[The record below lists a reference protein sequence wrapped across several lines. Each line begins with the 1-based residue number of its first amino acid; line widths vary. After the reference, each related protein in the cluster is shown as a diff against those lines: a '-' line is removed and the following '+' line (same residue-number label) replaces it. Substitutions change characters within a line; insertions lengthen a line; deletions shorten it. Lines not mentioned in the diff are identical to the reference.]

1 MVEMSELAKEFVEFF
16 DCEYEY
22 FPNNTYEEIME
33 KFEKYV
39 EDGKEKGYFPVI
51 VTVDETFLEC
61 FSFNVSDD
69 EEFNIEDVRKYRE
82 KYISSIYSEGGENI
96 LRDLVNRR
104 KEEAEDDEIDWED
117 EILGEFE
124 DSGED
129 RLNSPI
135 GFLNYKTNKLDYKTN
150 RPLELF
156 IVKVPVKNPWE
167 IFAWLPMGNWN
178 ECPTTSE
185 HMAISRY
192 WFEKY
197 GAIPMTITSDVL
209 EYRIEKPVAI
219 EEAMKLAVE
228 MYGYCLDIDQSYDT
242 LGLLAGSLV
251 DSSVWYFWWD

>member
-1 MVEMSELAKEFVEFF
+1 MIEMSELAKEFVKFF

-22 FPNNTYEEIME
+22 FPQ
-33 KFEKYV
+33 
-39 EDGKEKGYFPVI
+39 
-51 VTVDETFLEC
+51 
-61 FSFNVSDD
+61 
-69 EEFNIEDVRKYRE
+69 EDVRKYRE

-96 LRDLVNRR
+96 LKDLIARR
-104 KEEAEDDEIDWED
+104 KDEAEDDEVDWEE

-135 GFLNYKTNKLDYKTN
+135 GFLDFETEK
-150 RPLELF
+150 PVELF

-178 ECPTTSE
+178 ECPATSE

-197 GAIPMTITSDVL
+197 GAVPISMTHDVVS
-209 EYRIEKPVAI
+209 IEWK
-219 EEAMKLAVE
+219 KL
-228 MYGYCLDIDQSYDT
+228 
-242 LGLLAGSLV
+242 
-251 DSSVWYFWWD
+251 

>member
-1 MVEMSELAKEFVEFF
+1 
-16 DCEYEY
+16 
-22 FPNNTYEEIME
+22 ME

-39 EDGKEKGYFPVI
+39 EEGKEKGYFPVI
-51 VTVDETFLEC
+51 VTVDETLLEC
-61 FSFNVSDD
+61 LAFNVSDD

-96 LRDLVNRR
+96 LKDLVNRR
-104 KEEAEDDEIDWED
+104 KDEAEDDEVDWEE

-135 GFLNYKTNKLDYKTN
+135 GFLDYRTEK
-150 RPLELF
+150 PEELF

-185 HMAISRY
+185 HMAISR
-192 WFEKY
+192 
-197 GAIPMTITSDVL
+197 I
-209 EYRIEKPVAI
+209 
-219 EEAMKLAVE
+219 
-228 MYGYCLDIDQSYDT
+228 
-242 LGLLAGSLV
+242 GLRNMELYQLV
-251 DSSVWYFWWD
+251 

>member
-22 FPNNTYEEIME
+22 FPQNTYEEIME
-33 KFEKYV
+33 KFKKYV
-39 EDGKEKGYFPVI
+39 EEGKEKGYFPVI
-51 VTVDETFLEC
+51 VTVDETLLEC
-61 FSFNVSDD
+61 LAFNVSDN
-69 EEFNIEDVRKYRE
+69 EEFNIEDIRKYRE

-96 LRDLVNRR
+96 LRDLVDRR
-104 KEEAEDDEIDWED
+104 KEEAEDDEVDWEE

-135 GFLNYKTNKLDYKTN
+135 GFLDFETEK
-150 RPLELF
+150 PVELF

-197 GAIPMTITSDVL
+197 GAVPISMTHDVV
-209 EYRIEKPVAI
+209 EYRVEKVI
-219 EEAMKLAVE
+219 KTEDEAMEVAVE
-228 MYGYCLDIDQSYDT
+228 MYGYCPDVDQSYNT

>member
-16 DCEYEY
+16 NCEYEY

-39 EDGKEKGYFPVI
+39 EEGKEKGYFPVI
-51 VTVDETFLEC
+51 VTVDETLLEC

-69 EEFNIEDVRKYRE
+69 EEFTIEDVRKYRE

-96 LRDLVNRR
+96 LRDLIARR
-104 KEEAEDDEIDWED
+104 KDEAEDDEVDWEE

-135 GFLNYKTNKLDYKTN
+135 GFLDYRTEK
-150 RPLELF
+150 PVELF

-178 ECPTTSE
+178 ECPATSE

-197 GAIPMTITSDVL
+197 GAVPISMTHDVV
-209 EYRIEKPVAI
+209 EYR
-219 EEAMKLAVE
+219 
-228 MYGYCLDIDQSYDT
+228 
-242 LGLLAGSLV
+242 
-251 DSSVWYFWWD
+251 